1 MGGTG
6 EHKMGVALGNQVCE
20 KYKDIL
26 GNARNE
32 IFAQFFIRIYK
43 EIDGCILAQFS
54 KLKIIQGRNFI
65 KFRDTFRA
73 KFLNGFIVP
82 AGTFDN
88 VKGEF
93 PIGFMIWDLSK
104 KESLKTIELDI
115 FDNRN
120 NFLGIK
126 KFYGNFDKNSS
137 LNVWLV
143 NYKDKESKNL
153 GILMADVGDFQSN
166 NKVAIINEPSNAHL
180 IFLNITQNNIIAFFI
195 YFAVRHAIPSTWIN
209 DRDQFLYPNDKW
221 IKNSTFQSDC
231 LAFSLFH
238 SQNRITCKIGVNH
251 FIPFSE
257 SEVQAKE
264 AFESNFIYKFIQGK
278 IKNNDEGKIPNNLG
292 FIELENQKINFSNEA
307 KAVFSAGLELWQY
320 YHKTARD
327 TKEYLNNASLY
338 DIREFF
344 QGRSYGINGKSRMN
358 NKSDDSH
365 YTFLLSNLRNE
376 LKYLSKKI
384 ELKTYEY
391 EFLKE

>member
-1 MGGTG
+1 M
-6 EHKMGVALGNQVCE
+6 
-20 KYKDIL
+20 
-26 GNARNE
+26 
-32 IFAQFFIRIYK
+32 
-43 EIDGCILAQFS
+43 
-54 KLKIIQGRNFI
+54 QGRNFI

-73 KFLNGFIVP
+73 KFLSGFIVP
-82 AGTFDN
+82 ADTFDN
-88 VKGEF
+88 VKGDF

-120 NFLGIK
+120 NFLGTK
-126 KFYGNFDKNSS
+126 RFYGSNLSNKS
-137 LNVWLV
+137 LNQWWV
-143 NYKDKESKNL
+143 NFEDKENKNIL
-153 GILMADVGDFQSN
+153 GYIVSQPSDFQNN
-166 NKVAIINEPSNAHL
+166 NKVPMLSKPQKRYC
-180 IFLNITQNNIIAFFI
+180 LNITQNNIIPFFI
-195 YFAVRHAIPSTWIN
+195 YFAVRHAIPATWTN

-221 IKNSTFQSDC
+221 IKDSTFQSDC